1 MRQAAETQSV
11 VFVIDDDPPMREA
24 LEGLFASVGLPVE
37 TFASASEFL
46 RRRPSGGPSCL
57 VLDVR
62 LPGLSGLDL
71 QAELAKADVHM
82 PIVFITGHGDI
93 PMTVKAMKAGAV
105 EFLTKPFRDQE
116 LLDAVQ
122 RGLELDRCRKDRE
135 ESESQLRARFE
146 GLTQRE
152 QEVIARVTAGLMNKQ
167 ISHELG
173 VSEITVKVH
182 RGKAM
187 RKLGARSL
195 VDLMKMAHLF
205 VPGRRKG

>member
-1 MRQAAETQSV
+1 MRQVAETQSV
-11 VFVIDDDPPMREA
+11 VIVIDDDTPMREA
-24 LEGLFASVGLPVE
+24 LKGLFASVGLRVE

-46 RRRPSGGPSCL
+46 CRRSSGGPSCL

-71 QAELAKADVHM
+71 QAELAKANVHM

-122 RGLELDRCRKDRE
+122 RGLELDRCRRE
-135 ESESQLRARFE
+135 QEEPESQLRARFE

-152 QEVIARVTAGLMNKQ
+152 QEVITRVTAGLMNKQ

-173 VSEITVKVH
+173 LSEITVKVH

-187 RKLGARSL
+187 RKLGAKSL

-205 VPGRRKG
+205 LPGRPKR